1 MRITMKIAC
10 KNYLLTRLDNNVVN
24 AYSMRVLTALAGC
37 CITTLAVSAPNFGV
51 VSNVISG
58 RSLQGPNAVI
68 VNDPTRPSQKQLNTP
83 EFRDQKASDSFV
95 LPPAPKKPLPSAKE
109 GHLLLKKV
117 GFTGNTVFSNE
128 ELQKVSQPFLN
139 RSITARELEELRSLI
154 TAIYI
159 DAGYINSGVII
170 PAQSVASGELQVKI
184 IEGKL
189 TEIRLEGT
197 ERLRE
202 AYIRDRLL
210 IGAGTPL
217 NFKDLQEKY
226 QQLLNDPLIERLNG
240 SLLPGAQAGESILAV
255 KVTRARPYQLYADA
269 DNYTTPTVG
278 SYTGRIGGWV
288 DNLSGFGERID
299 ANFLA
304 TGGSLGVNT
313 GIEVPLNAYDTRA
326 SFRYSNTH
334 SSLIEKPINELDI
347 KTDVIGYEGGLSQ
360 PIYRDSGIDLKAGV
374 NLSVRKSDSTLLGQ
388 PFSFTEGMPVN
399 DGTTQVT
406 ALRLW
411 QQYAQQGVNNAFVAR
426 STFSKGLNAL
436 GSTIQN
442 DDLLP
447 SSEFFSWLGQTQYSH
462 RVMDNGAQVVL
473 KGAVQQ
479 AANPLLPLER
489 FAVGGVYSVRG
500 YRENYYVRDNGFNTG
515 IDFRYPL
522 FGGDEANSEHSLFLI
537 PFMDYGGAW
546 NNPTQ
551 SDLKPKKDY
560 LHSVGVGF
568 DWHYSHMNTE
578 FFWAHDITNVKLPTG
593 TARNIQD
600 DGIHFKVSFV
610 AF

>member
-1 MRITMKIAC
+1 MRITMKISR
-10 KNYLLTRLDNNVVN
+10 KNHLVKQLDDNIFSL
-24 AYSMRVLTALAGC
+24 YSVRAITVLAGC
-37 CITTLAVSAPNFGV
+37 CVTTFAASAPSFGV

-58 RSLQGPNAVI
+58 RGLQGPNAVI

-83 EFRDQKASDSFV
+83 EFRDRKADDNFV
-95 LPPAPKKPLPSAKE
+95 LPPAPKPSSTSKE
-109 GHLLLKKV
+109 GRLQLKQV
-117 GFTGNTVFSNE
+117 SFTGNTVFSND
-128 ELQKVSQPFLN
+128 ELQKVSEPFLN
-139 RSITARELEELRSLI
+139 RSITARELEELRGLI
-154 TAIYI
+154 TAVYV

-170 PAQSVASGELQVKI
+170 PAQSVASGVLQVKI

-189 TEIRLEGT
+189 TEIRLEGM
-197 ERLRE
+197 EHLRE
-202 AYIRDRLL
+202 DYVRDRLL

-217 NFKDLQEKY
+217 NFKNLQDKY

-240 SLLPGAQAGESILAV
+240 SLLPGTKAGESILAV

-288 DNLSGFGERID
+288 DNLTGFGERID

-326 SFRYSNTH
+326 TFRYTNTH
-334 SSLIEKPINELDI
+334 SSLIEEPIKELDI

-360 PIYRDSGIDLKAGV
+360 PIYRSSGIDLKAGV
-374 NLSVRKSDSTLLGQ
+374 NLSVRKSESTLLGE
-388 PFSFTEGMPVN
+388 PFSFTEGLPLN
-399 DGTTQVT
+399 DGTTRVT
-406 ALRLW
+406 ALRMW
-411 QQYAQQGVNNAFVAR
+411 QQYAQQGMDNAFVAR
-426 STFSKGLNAL
+426 STFSKGLNAFD
-436 GSTIQN
+436 STIQN

-447 SSEFFSWLGQTQYSH
+447 SSEFFSWLGQAQYSH

-473 KGAVQQ
+473 RGAVQQ

-522 FGGDEANSEHSLFLI
+522 FGGDDSRSEQSLFLI

-560 LHSVGVGF
+560 LHSVGIGF
-568 DWHYSHMNTE
+568 DWHYKYVNTE

-593 TARNIQD
+593 TARDIQD
-600 DGIHFKVSFV
+600 DGIHFKVGLV